1 MPDEFPSP
9 LPLLA
14 DGYLRSALDWQNIF
28 TQSLMQAQSNQL
40 RLLSAWQQS
49 LFAINQDLW
58 DRWIC
63 RFGGGVP
70 IDG

>member
-1 MPDEFPSP
+1 MPNDVSSP

-14 DGYLRSALDWQNIF
+14 DGYLRSALDWQNMF
-28 TQSLMQAQSNQL
+28 TQGLMQAQTNQL

-49 LFAINQDLW
+49 LVAINQDLW